1 LENNIGMEILVV
13 LAILAGPFI
22 GIWAQSRI
30 DKRRQS
36 KERKLDVFK
45 TLMATRATPLSQEH
59 VRALNRID
67 MEFFGRKEKKVRN
80 AWNTL
85 LDHFGEGPTHPPE
98 PAEGI
103 SPVNLKKHH
112 LELQKYDNDFARWL
126 ERTGSLRTKLLKE
139 MGASP
144 GYDFG
149 EVHIR
154 KAAYNPRLHDDI
166 EMTQLSVIK
175 AINDVFTRKRSL
187 PMDIVNWP
195 EQKSD
200 GDRSR

>member
-1 LENNIGMEILVV
+1 MEILVV

-22 GIWAQSRI
+22 GIWAQSKI

-36 KERKLDVFK
+36 RERKLDVFK

-67 MEFFGRKEKKVRN
+67 MEFVGRKERKVRN
-80 AWNTL
+80 TWNTL
-85 LDHFGEGPTHPPE
+85 LDHFGEGPTHPLE
-98 PAEGI
+98 PAEGA
-103 SPVNLKKHH
+103 SPANWEQYRLD
-112 LELQKYDNDFARWL
+112 LQKYDIDFARWL
-126 ERTGSLRTKLLKE
+126 ERTGNLRTTLLKE
-139 MGASP
+139 MGASL

-154 KAAYNPRLHDDI
+154 KAAYNPRLHEDI
-166 EMTQLSVIK
+166 EMTQLSVLR

-195 EQKSD
+195 EQK
-200 GDRSR
+200 GGGTIDRTR